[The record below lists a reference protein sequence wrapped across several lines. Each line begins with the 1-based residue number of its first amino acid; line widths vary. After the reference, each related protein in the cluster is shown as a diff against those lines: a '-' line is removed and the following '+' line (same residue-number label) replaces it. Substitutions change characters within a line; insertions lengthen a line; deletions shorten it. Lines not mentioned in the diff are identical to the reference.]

1 MANLSDVCNAL
12 ITPVAQAIYPNGTGQ
27 ASIIGSAVRIFEG
40 WPNPQTLDTDLVAG
54 VMNISV
60 YPLASERNSSRYPR
74 DWQTVSI
81 TAASISAAIAGQ
93 TITLSGT
100 ISTPQNVGAIVNGLA
115 FIYPVQAGDTL
126 TSIATGLAA
135 LINASV
141 AGTTS
146 IGTVIT
152 CPTGSK
158 IKAARTGAQ
167 GTSIRELKRQ
177 ERAFQITVWANTP
190 QNRNLVS
197 DAIDVALSALTF
209 VTMPDASAARVT
221 YKNSPQTDAFEK
233 SKLYR
238 RDFIYTVEYA
248 TTQTAVDTAIL
259 VIQENVSDQPDGATA
274 TIATVQIN
282 T

>member
-1 MANLSDVCNAL
+1 MAKLIDVQNAL
-12 ITPVAQAIYPNGTGQ
+12 VSISAQVIYPNGTSQPSSFGMPC
-27 ASIIGSAVRIFEG
+27 RIYAG
-40 WPNPQTLDTDLVAG
+40 WPVASQLDTDLTAG
-54 VMNISV
+54 TCHVTV
-60 YPLASERNSSRYPR
+60 YPLPTERNTSRYPR

-81 TAASISAAIAGQ
+81 NNPTIAAVISGL

-115 FIYPVQAGDTL
+115 FIYPVQLGDSL
-126 TSIATGLAA
+126 NNVATGLAT
-135 LINASV
+135 LINAAV

-146 IGTVIT
+146 TGAVIT
-152 CPTGSK
+152 FPAGSK

-190 QNRNLVS
+190 QNRDSVS
-197 DAIDVALSALTF
+197 DAIDVALSSLTF
-209 VTMPDASAARVT
+209 VSMPDGSAARIT

-233 SKLYR
+233 AKLYR
-238 RDFIYTVEYA
+238 RDFIYSIEYA
-248 TTQTAVDTAIL
+248 TTQTETDTAIL
-259 VIQENVSDQPDGATA
+259 VIQENVSNQPDGATA

>member
-1 MANLSDVCNAL
+1 MANLSDVCSAL
-12 ITPVAQAIYPNGTGQ
+12 ITPIAQAIYPNGTGQ

-40 WPNPQTLDTDLVAG
+40 WPNPQTLDADLVAG
-54 VMNISV
+54 AMNISV
-60 YPLASERNSSRYPR
+60 YPLSTERNSSRYPR

-81 TAASISAAIAGQ
+81 SNPTLLAVISGL

-126 TSIATGLAA
+126 TSVATGLAA

-146 IGTVIT
+146 TGAAIT
-152 CPTGSK
+152 CPAGSK

-190 QNRNLVS
+190 QNRNSVS
-197 DAIDVALSALTF
+197 DAIDIALSTLNF
-209 VTMPDASAARVT
+209 VTMADGSAARVT
-221 YKNSPQTDAFEK
+221 YKNSPQTDSFEK

-238 RDFIYTVEYA
+238 RDFVYSVEYA
-248 TTQTAVDTAIL
+248 TTQTETDTAIL
-259 VIQENVSDQPDGATA
+259 IIQDNVANQPDGATA

-282 T
+282 I